1 MKKINNLNYREW
13 QKRNTNYWQNL
24 SKSQQKEARQKG
36 YHNIGWKNVQK
47 SWLIL
52 QKLPQ
57 KVISIFD
64 HKLEKG
70 DLIGAIDLAIMTS
83 EKTSEIAQKTLQT
96 LKKNQHRLNKL
107 AKKTLSKYKPL

>member
-24 SKSQQKEARQKG
+24 TKSQQKEARQKG

-52 QKLPQ
+52 HKLSQKI
-57 KVISIFD
+57 ISIFD

-70 DLIGAIDLAIMTS
+70 DLIGAIDLAIMAS
-83 EKTSEIAQKTLQT
+83 EKTSKIAQETLHSLQE
-96 LKKNQHRLNKL
+96 NQHRLNKL
-107 AKKTLSKYKPL
+107 ANKTLSKYQHL